1 VNGSLDFFSKYL
13 TIVPKSPPNTI
24 ELLKR
29 EYPSQLVMR
38 VLRGIPWHERK
49 PTQQM
54 EHESNHKRAN
64 HEQNS
69 KLKIRARNIRDC
81 NSMKQGEHHTTTGGA
96 ALLTVAELMYA

>member
-1 VNGSLDFFSKYL
+1 MGASNFFLKYL
-13 TIVPKSPPNTI
+13 AIVPKSLPNTI

-38 VLRGIPWHERK
+38 VLRGTPWNERK
-49 PTQQM
+49 LTQQT

-69 KLKIRARNIRDC
+69 KLKIRAGNTRDC
-81 NSMKQGEHHTTTGGA
+81 NWMKQGEQRTATEG
-96 ALLTVAELMYA
+96 LLS